1 MYLNDCLDLVGFEC
15 KNNSPTLLFNLDN
28 VYPVGINN
36 PTRFCHP
43 QDPTGYYDLTCVHIM
58 YIIFMGYMGIYIL
71 YFGFF
76 CRGIFG
82 GKYWFMGVTRIT
94 FSYFS
99 TVKHGV

>member
-43 QDPTGYYDLTCVHIM
+43 QDPTGYYDLTCV
-58 YIIFMGYMGIYIL
+58 YIYVYNIYGHL
-71 YFGFF
+71 YISLTSGFF
-76 CRGIFG
+76 V
-82 GKYWFMGVTRIT
+82 GV
-94 FSYFS
+94 FL
-99 TVKHGV
+99 GVNT